1 MENRLRPVALFVC
14 LLAVL
19 AISWATFADTRN
31 PSQNPSQSPSQ
42 TSSQTEIARRQAP
55 PAQEQ
60 AIQPELHRAVQAG
73 DVELLRSRL
82 RQGMDPDERDKE
94 MRTPLMDAAKSDRI
108 EIVRMLLGAGADVN
122 ATSAS
127 GRTPL
132 IDTAEF
138 GRIDSARLLI
148 NSGANLNASQ
158 RGWGTALEAA
168 ERMGHNELAAMLRQ
182 AGARSSGR
190 SVGDTVCVRPWQGD
204 GYCGEVIEVNKTS
217 FRLRITEIIGCEG
230 GCQAKADCSASRVV
244 GGPGGMDGIQVGDEI
259 TTVSWCLTHTGV
271 KP

>member
-19 AISWATFADTRN
+19 AFSWATFADTGI
-31 PSQNPSQSPSQ
+31 PSRSPSQ
-42 TSSQTEIARRQAP
+42 TSSRTEAAQGQAP
-55 PAQEQ
+55 AAQEQ
-60 AIQPELHRAVQAG
+60 AIQSELHRAAQAG
-73 DVELLRSRL
+73 DLELLRSRL
-82 RQGMDPDERDKE
+82 RQGMNPDERDKG
-94 MRTPLMDAAKSDRI
+94 MRTPLMDAVKSDRI
-108 EIVRMLLGAGADVN
+108 EVVRMLLGAGADVN
-122 ATSAS
+122 AISTS

-132 IDTAEF
+132 IDAAEF
-138 GRIDSARLLI
+138 GRIDSAQLLI
-148 NSGANLNASQ
+148 ASGANLNASQ
-158 RGWGTALEAA
+158 RGWGTALETA
-168 ERMGHNELAAMLRQ
+168 ERMGNNELAAMLRQ

-217 FRLRITEIIGCEG
+217 YRLRVTEIIGCEG
-230 GCQAKADCSASRVV
+230 GCQAKTECSESRAV
-244 GGPGGMDGIQVGDEI
+244 GGPRNLNGVQAGDEI